1 MHSSMPE
8 HPQDREAEGNAR
20 SKKEGLIYQYTAKKK
35 KKMRLGI
42 AFDIDTFGLFSP
54 LSSYNSLPIF
64 LVNFFPYPSWYS
76 RQFNY
81 LRFSFP
87 HFL

>member
-35 KKMRLGI
+35 KKKMRLGI

-54 LSSYNSLPIF
+54 LSSYNPLPIF
-64 LVNFFPYPSWYS
+64 LVNFFHIPLDIQSNS
-76 RQFNY
+76 IT
-81 LRFSFP
+81 
-87 HFL
+87 

>member
-35 KKMRLGI
+35 KKNASWNSFWHWYIWFVL
-42 AFDIDTFGLFSP
+42 SP
-54 LSSYNSLPIF
+54 LL
-64 LVNFFPYPSWYS
+64 L
-76 RQFNY
+76 
-81 LRFSFP
+81 
-87 HFL
+87 